1 MERLVLAGLTVGQH
15 GLRHAVGQMHDL
27 MDFVA
32 EGGVWSEAALR
43 EHAGRHG
50 LPRPSLI
57 RLAEFPAAPG
67 EPPLLLIHDG
77 HHRLVATHLA
87 GRDFLYPEEYRVTRW
102 AYEDYLAVN
111 FGRGWVT
118 PFDPRTHVRHADFAA
133 WKEHILAVA
142 RQDQALAERLIR
154 EQPEAY
160 RQARRYR
167 DLAALACDGCELEL
181 ERWRQKREHRRAP
194 ERLQGEAQDEGHS
207 GSP

>member
-1 MERLVLAGLTVGQH
+1 VERLGLAGLTVGQH
-15 GLRHAVGQMHDL
+15 GLRYAAAQMHGL

-32 EGGVWSEAALR
+32 DGGVWSEGALR
-43 EHAGRHG
+43 AYATRHG
-50 LPRPSLI
+50 LPPPSLI
-57 RLAEFPAAPG
+57 RLAEFPAEPG
-67 EPPLLLIHDG
+67 GPSLLLTHDG

-87 GRDFLYPEEYRVTRW
+87 GRDFLYPEEYRLTRW
-102 AYEDYLAVN
+102 AYDDYLAVN

-133 WKEHILAVA
+133 WKAQILAVA
-142 RQDQALAERLIR
+142 REDQALAERLIR

-167 DLAALACDGCELEL
+167 DLAALAHDGGDLEL
-181 ERWRQKREHRRAP
+181 ERWRQMREWRRAP
-194 ERLQGEAQDEGHS
+194 ERPRQQVQDEGRP